1 MKIVSDVN
9 TMKIMLDVNTMVC
22 NSEVGHI
29 SGVPARPDNDNNAR
43 HDSFETCD
51 MNLLMAWVEH
61 KMLINIIQQHLPAM
75 LHVLH
80 LSDFNKQETKNNLH
94 TTRASNKIYQKRI
107 LLCVAL

>member
-51 MNLLMAWVEH
+51 MNPLMAWVED
-61 KMLINIIQQHLPAM
+61 KMLINIIQQHLPAL

-80 LSDFNKQETKNNLH
+80 LSDFNKQETENKLH
-94 TTRASNKIYQKRI
+94 TTRAMKKMH
-107 LLCVAL
+107 